1 MSILAMNMSSYE
13 VEQDDEANSAYGD
26 EVMCAGW
33 IPTLAPCEAC
43 PEHVE
48 MPASLATV
56 DTEAFL
62 RKMYACQR

>member
-1 MSILAMNMSSYE
+1 MSILTMNMSGYE
-13 VEQDDEANSAYGD
+13 IEHDDGENSAYGD

-33 IPTLAPCEAC
+33 IPTLAPCESR

-56 DTEAFL
+56 DAEIFL